1 MHSVE
6 TKLRDFFEFQIP
18 EAKNFTAGWL
28 VEITEEGQVFV
39 NYPGNLTNRM
49 EARLIIS
56 DATLQC
62 ARESNVPVLLV
73 FENGDPALPIIV
85 GIIRDKLPAETA
97 IPFDLKKKDILLDG
111 KKLVFDAKE
120 EIELRCGKSSVIL
133 KKNGKIVLK
142 GVDVVSRASRTNKIK
157 GASVK
162 IN

>member
-1 MHSVE
+1 MQSVE
-6 TKLRDFFEFQIP
+6 TKLRDFFELQIP
-18 EAKNFTAGWL
+18 EVKNFTVGRL
-28 VEITEEGQVFV
+28 LEITKEGQVFV
-39 NYPGNLTNRM
+39 NYPGSLTDRK

-56 DATLQC
+56 NATLQC
-62 ARESNVPVLLV
+62 TPESNVPVLLM

-97 IPFDLKKKDILLDG
+97 IPFTLKKKEILLDG

-133 KKNGKIVLK
+133 KKDGKIVLK